1 MSDHGLTQEPRAFLR
16 SRTNEL
22 RFLYAWSARRI
33 FDTLP
38 FTHVPILTNS
48 IRMAQKSK
56 RTIKNPA
63 AVALAKLGASKG
75 GKARAQ
81 KLSAR
86 ERTRIAR
93 LAVETRWK
101 RYRAEK

>member
-22 RFLYAWSARRI
+22 RFLCAWSARRI

-38 FTHVPILTNS
+38 FTHVPIFTNS
-48 IRMAQKSK
+48 IHMAQQSK
-56 RTIKNPA
+56 RTKKNPA

-75 GKARAQ
+75 GKARAK
-81 KLSAR
+81 KLSAK
-86 ERTRIAR
+86 ERSRIAK

-101 RYRAEK
+101 KY